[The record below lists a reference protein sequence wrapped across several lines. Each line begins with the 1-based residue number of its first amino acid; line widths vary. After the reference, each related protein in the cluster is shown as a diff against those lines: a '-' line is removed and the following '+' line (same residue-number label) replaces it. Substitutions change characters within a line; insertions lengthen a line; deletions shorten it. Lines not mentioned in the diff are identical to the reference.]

1 MAHQQDCHRSAQAY
15 KSNDSS
21 SSLRYV
27 HELRVDRIAARDVL
41 QSSYQIV
48 RPLHQTDRLTLR
60 RTGVTQ
66 AGSRSARPNA
76 GPTDTQQLACCCCAA
91 EIARCSRSRLA
102 A

>member
-1 MAHQQDCHRSAQAY
+1 MTHQQDCHRSAQAY

-66 AGSRSARPNA
+66 AGSRSARPN
-76 GPTDTQQLACCCCAA
+76 T
-91 EIARCSRSRLA
+91 ARRTPNSWLA
-102 A
+102 AAVPPRLLDAAARD